1 MPSSPEPLA
10 GDLIAAVEQ
19 LGEAFDARGIR
30 YALLGGLAT
39 MLRGRPR
46 FTQDVD
52 VLLDVPQ
59 IALPGLLDELIVRGF
74 TLDPPTVIRE
84 FVQEHMTAFR
94 FGVVRIDWLKPVLPI
109 YAHALAAA
117 TSLPWTEGHD
127 LRVLAPE
134 GLIITR
140 TGLVM
145 RVAAASRGM
154 PTGHS
159 LTPLADVPDGERR
172 DGPPQLVIRREYSV
186 VAMPV
191 LPRRRYEIGE
201 PVEELKRREFD
212 DAVGPRPR

>member
-10 GDLIAAVEQ
+10 GDLIAAVER

-134 GLIITR
+134 GLIITKMVAFRPQDQEDIR
-140 TGLVM
+140 TLLTANRETIDVELV
-145 RVAAASRGM
+145 
-154 PTGHS
+154 
-159 LTPLADVPDGERR
+159 
-172 DGPPQLVIRREYSV
+172 RREWAAVS
-186 VAMPV
+186 A
-191 LPRRRYEIGE
+191 GE
-201 PVEELKRREFD
+201 DDRTRWLEKELQS
-212 DAVGPRPR
+212 G